1 MKAAAIR
8 VLAGLSLITISLFG
22 CTAVGVKKSD
32 YFSRL
37 GSVELGISKS
47 EFRTLFPESIPRGA
61 KMYPNGTVE
70 VLEVAYQ
77 AYSFLPTGRERN
89 EMTGMEAQKQWFY
102 FYNGK
107 LIQFG
112 NPNDWPTNP
121 DLIIETR
128 SR

>member
-1 MKAAAIR
+1 M
-8 VLAGLSLITISLFG
+8 SLLTASLFG
-22 CTAVGVKKSD
+22 CASVGMKKSD

-47 EFRTLFPESIPRGA
+47 EFRNLFPESIPRGA
-61 KMYPNGTVE
+61 KMYLNGTVE

-89 EMTGMEAQKQWFY
+89 ELTGMEAQRQWFY

-112 NPNDWPTNP
+112 NPNDWPVNP
-121 DLIIETR
+121 DLIVETR